1 MLYIDTGAFIS
12 RHLAKD
18 QYHRPSV
25 AFWNVI
31 ANKGESCVTS
41 NFVLDET
48 FTLLGRRGGY
58 AFAAQR
64 ARNIYASE
72 TIKII
77 RPGREDELRAIDFFE
92 KYADQN
98 LSFTDC
104 ISLVLMQ
111 ARNIKRVFTFDHHFQ
126 FLGYKTFPKIL
137 Q

>member
-1 MLYIDTGAFIS
+1 MIYIDTGALIS

-18 QYHRPSV
+18 QYHQPSV

-31 ANKGESCVTS
+31 AKKGESCVTS

-58 AFAAQR
+58 TFAAQR

-72 TIKII
+72 TVKII
-77 RPGREDELRAIDFFE
+77 RPDRDDELKAIDLFE

-104 ISLVLMQ
+104 ISFVLMQ
-111 ARNIKRVFTFDHHFQ
+111 TRKIKRVFTFDSHFQ
-126 FLGYKTFPKIL
+126 FLGFQTFPKIK
-137 Q
+137 

>member
-1 MLYIDTGAFIS
+1 MIYIDTGAFIS

-18 QYHRPSV
+18 QYHRASV

-31 ANKGESCVTS
+31 AKKGESCVTS

-58 AFAAQR
+58 TFAAQR
-64 ARNIYASE
+64 ARNIYASG
-72 TIKII
+72 TMKII
-77 RPGREDELRAIDFFE
+77 RPGREDELRAIDLFE

-104 ISLVLMQ
+104 VSLVLMQ
-111 ARNIKRVFTFDHHFQ
+111 ARKIKRADFRRSVQ
-126 FLGYKTFPKIL
+126 I
-137 Q
+137 